1 MSILPVCEADLPA
14 ILALQKTA
22 FADEARLVGDW
33 NIPPLTQT
41 LSELAEDLRKGVMLK
56 ALSDRNELVGTVR
69 AQASGL
75 SMHIGRLAVLPQWRG
90 RGYGSALLQAIM
102 AVTTASRYE
111 LFTSAQSE
119 RNLRLYQSFG
129 FRPFKT
135 TQTATG
141 VELIWLEKTA
151 TSNDVECGNFKAE

>member
-1 MSILPVCEADLPA
+1 MSILPVCEAELPA
-14 ILALQKTA
+14 ILAVQKTA

-33 NIPPLTQT
+33 NHPPLTQT
-41 LSELAEDLRKGVMLK
+41 LSELAGDLRKGVMLK

-90 RGYGSALLQAIM
+90 RGYGAALLQTVM
-102 AVTTASRYE
+102 DLTPASRHE
-111 LFTSAQSE
+111 LFTSSKSE
-119 RNLRLYQSFG
+119 RNLRLYERFG
-129 FRPFKT
+129 FRPFKR

-141 VELIWLEKTA
+141 VELVWLETRERGGK
-151 TSNDVECGNFKAE
+151 E

>member
-1 MSILPVCEADLPA
+1 MRVLPVCEADLPA

-33 NIPPLTQT
+33 SIPPLTQT

-56 ALSDRNELVGTVR
+56 ALNERNELVGTVR
-69 AQASGL
+69 ALTAGL
-75 SMHIGRLAVLPQWRG
+75 GMHIGRLAVLPQWRG

-102 AVTTASRYE
+102 AATTASRYE
-111 LFTSAQSE
+111 LFTSSQSE
-119 RNLRLYQSFG
+119 RNLRLYQRFG
-129 FRPFKT
+129 FRPFKRT
-135 TQTATG
+135 LTASG

-151 TSNDVECGNFKAE
+151 TSNAGEDSNFKTV

>member
-14 ILALQKTA
+14 ILAVQKTA

-33 NIPPLTQT
+33 NLPPLTQT

-102 AVTTASRYE
+102 AATTASRYE

-119 RNLRLYQSFG
+119 RNLRLYQSFRISS
-129 FRPFKT
+129 F
-135 TQTATG
+135 
-141 VELIWLEKTA
+141 
-151 TSNDVECGNFKAE
+151 